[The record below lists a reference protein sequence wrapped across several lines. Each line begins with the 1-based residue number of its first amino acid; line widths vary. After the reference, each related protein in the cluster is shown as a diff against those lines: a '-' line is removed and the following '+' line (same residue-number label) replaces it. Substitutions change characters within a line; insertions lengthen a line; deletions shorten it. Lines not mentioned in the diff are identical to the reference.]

1 MHIKVLETYR
11 RTPYILDQKR
21 NFPHY
26 IIIKIL
32 NVQNKEKILKVA
44 RGKDQVTYIKATYQ
58 NNNWFHNTESKT
70 RRAWIEVLQTLKDHR
85 YQSRV
90 LYTKMKQSIQIE
102 KNKTQHDNTKFKQ
115 CLSTSPVSMKALERK
130 LQPNVVNNTRKSQEI
145 NNHRQQKKR
154 GEHTHIPQPLL
165 SPSPPQ

>member
-44 RGKDQVTYIKATYQ
+44 RGKDQVTYIKATY
-58 NNNWFHNTESKT
+58 
-70 RRAWIEVLQTLKDHR
+70 
-85 YQSRV
+85 
-90 LYTKMKQSIQIE
+90 
-102 KNKTQHDNTKFKQ
+102 
-115 CLSTSPVSMKALERK
+115 
-130 LQPNVVNNTRKSQEI
+130 
-145 NNHRQQKKR
+145 
-154 GEHTHIPQPLL
+154 
-165 SPSPPQ
+165 